1 MHDAHKDGAGA
12 GDRAGARDDRGIALV
27 QQRSV
32 DSRDAQLKLANVKIE
47 LNQLQTAPFQASP
60 TTGGS
65 PRVARKLMRT
75 GRQRIAGTL
84 AELRGGAPPPELQR
98 VSRPLRR
105 NFADLDKIYAIGA
118 SGRAYGRRAD
128 RFAGTSR
135 AFAAEASA
143 LLDAAAKTYNDRASR
158 SQMEASVVSSAAI
171 LLLLAAFWFLY
182 WRSARARSTAESLVR
197 ENKRLLAAS
206 RVEALSDSLTG
217 LRNRRALM
225 NDIAAHLEDAT
236 EDRPMV
242 LALFDLDGFKQ
253 YNDTFGHQAGDSLLT
268 RLGER
273 LEMATDGRAIAYR
286 MGGDEFCVLGRAGND
301 RGAST
306 VSLASAALSAVG
318 DAFEI
323 GSSHG
328 VTHLPEEAT
337 TGAEALR
344 LADQRMY
351 AHKAGRASARRQS
364 TDVLLQVLSERSLD
378 LHRRPGDVDRFARL
392 TAESFHLSEHEV
404 TRIELAAELHDV
416 GKTAIPDAILNKP
429 GPLDAE
435 EWEFVRGHTLVGERI
450 VRAAP
455 SLAHAAGLVRSCH
468 ERPDGTGYPD
478 GLVAAQIPLGASII
492 AVAAA
497 FHAMVSDRPY
507 QDAMEPD
514 AALAELR
521 RCAGTQFDPQV
532 VENFCALAREGHEA
546 AVAVA

>member
-1 MHDAHKDGAGA
+1 MVPALVIVL
-12 GDRAGARDDRGIALV
+12 GIATIAGISMV

-32 DSRDAQLKLANVKIE
+32 ASRDAQLKLAHVKIE

-65 PRVARKLMRT
+65 PRVARKLMAT
-75 GRQRIAGTL
+75 GKQRIAGTL
-84 AELRGGAPPPELQR
+84 AELRGEAPPPELQR

-105 NFADLDKIYAIGA
+105 NFADLGKIYAIGA

-128 RFAGTSR
+128 RLAGTSR

-143 LLDAAAKTYNDRASR
+143 LLDSAAQSYDARASR
-158 SQMEASVVSSAAI
+158 SQMEASVVSGAAI
-171 LLLLAAFWFLY
+171 LLLLAAFSLFY
-182 WRSARARSTAESLVR
+182 RRSARARSTAEALVR

-225 NDIAAHLEDAT
+225 NDIAAHLEDTT

-253 YNDTFGHQAGDSLLT
+253 YNDTFGHQAGDALLT

-273 LEMATDGRAIAYR
+273 LEMATDGRALAYR

-328 VTHLPEEAT
+328 VAHLPAEAT

-378 LHRRPGDVDRFARL
+378 LHRRPGDVDRLARL
-392 TAESFHLSEHEV
+392 TAESFHLPEHEV
-404 TRIELAAELHDV
+404 KRIELAAELHDV

-429 GPLDAE
+429 GGLDAE

-455 SLAHAAGLVRSCH
+455 SLAHAADLVRSCH
-468 ERPDGTGYPD
+468 ERPDGAGYPD
-478 GLVAAQIPLGASII
+478 GLVAEQIPLGASII

-507 QDAMEPD
+507 QEAMEVD

-521 RCAGTQFDPQV
+521 RCSGTQFDPQV
-532 VENFCALAREGHEA
+532 VENFCVLAPEGHG
-546 AVAVA
+546 AVLGVA